1 MYKEITN
8 TKDDPTLEQVQKFV
22 GGYVELVRVE
32 GGVLLID
39 EEGRLKPNYL
49 PNPKASSL
57 YGDTILGPAIF
68 ISNKIKSEWIA

>member
-1 MYKEITN
+1 MYVVYFQICA
-8 TKDDPTLEQVQKFV
+8 
-22 GGYVELVRVE
+22 
-32 GGVLLID
+32 
-39 EEGRLKPNYL
+39 NYF